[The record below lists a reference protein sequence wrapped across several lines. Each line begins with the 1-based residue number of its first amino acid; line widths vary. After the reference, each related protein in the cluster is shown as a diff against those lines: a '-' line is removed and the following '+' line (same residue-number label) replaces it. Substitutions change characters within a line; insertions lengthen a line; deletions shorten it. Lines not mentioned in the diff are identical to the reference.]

1 MPCQIQIHGRM
12 GTVLEVGAM
21 THLSFRYLDQHGLLH
36 HLLTRSLSL
45 ELAKFAEHY
54 IDGIVAGDTIY
65 YTAII
70 SP

>member
-12 GTVLEVGAM
+12 GTALEVGAM

-45 ELAKFAEHY
+45 ELGKFAEHY
-54 IDGIVAGDTIY
+54 IDGIGAVITINC
-65 YTAII
+65 TAIN
-70 SP
+70 ST